1 MSAERS
7 TAAAIDLLLTLV
19 ANAGRISTVIRQ
31 AQSEGREPTS
41 AELVN
46 IARDDDGARAALV
59 DAIARAK
66 AEGR

>member
-41 AELVN
+41 AELAD
-46 IARDDDGARAALV
+46 IAADNDGARAALV

-66 AEGR
+66 AAGR